1 MTFSLIKI
9 CRRMAPRGGSGT
21 VDIQPSK
28 GDGGTQTQLRPST
41 EETRTKTERRHETTS
56 GEVRVIV
63 QPIQPVF
70 YMPRQS
76 KKINSILFNHFLLS
90 FSATGGTTT
99 TTKTAEGI
107 PQIGPVPTIQQQTS
121 TGGSNVVYVPRNVY
135 VPVIKPVF
143 VPRERK

>member
-1 MTFSLIKI
+1 MQS
-9 CRRMAPRGGSGT
+9 GGLSTGRSQWSGH
-21 VDIQPSK
+21 
-28 GDGGTQTQLRPST
+28 DGGTQTEIRQSHGGYDNRREP
-41 EETRTKTERRHETTS
+41 ERKAQAGG

-76 KKINSILFNHFLLS
+76 MKARLPSYTRELCMVLLLDE
-90 FSATGGTTT
+90 GGASTTSM
-99 TTKTAEGI
+99 
-107 PQIGPVPTIQQQTS
+107 PQIGPGPAIQQS
-121 TGGSNVVYVPRNVY
+121 ASGAPNVVYVPRNVY

>member
-1 MTFSLIKI
+1 MCEL
-9 CRRMAPRGGSGT
+9 CRGIVQRGGSSGGKINWT
-21 VDIQPSK
+21 
-28 GDGGTQTQLRPST
+28 GHDGGTQTQIHPTTGGGGGQR
-41 EETRTKTERRHETTS
+41 EERHRETGS

-76 KKINSILFNHFLLS
+76 TATVCIVPHPHPS
-90 FSATGGTTT
+90 FSLAGGATTPQGGT
-99 TTKTAEGI
+99 
-107 PQIGPVPTIQQQTS
+107 GPAPAIHQQTS
-121 TGGSNVVYVPRNVY
+121 GGAPNVVYVPRNVY